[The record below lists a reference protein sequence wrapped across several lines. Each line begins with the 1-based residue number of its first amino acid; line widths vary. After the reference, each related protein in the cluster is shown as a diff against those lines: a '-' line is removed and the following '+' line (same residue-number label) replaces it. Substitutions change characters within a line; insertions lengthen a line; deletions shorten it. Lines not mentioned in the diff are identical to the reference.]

1 MSLIVEDGTG
11 LDTAESYISV
21 ADAGTYCTAHG
32 LTAWTGVDAV
42 KESALRNA
50 TQYIDTMYNF
60 RSAKSYYLQ
69 ALEFPR
75 QMWDWDDDPLMNRL
89 RSATVELAV
98 KALTESLFA
107 DVEPSVVTM
116 VKVGP
121 ITKQT
126 TPVDTG
132 GQKRYAAIDALLK
145 QLTTGLGG
153 IKVIRA

>member
-1 MSLIVEDGTG
+1 MALIVEDGTG
-11 LDTAESYISV
+11 LGTSESYVSV
-21 ADAGTYCTAHG
+21 ADAGTYCTNHG
-32 LTAWTGVDAV
+32 LSAWTGTDAV
-42 KESALRNA
+42 KEAALRNA
-50 TQYIDTMYNF
+50 TQYIDTTYNF
-60 RSAKSYYLQ
+60 RSAKSYQYQ

-75 QMWDWDDDPLMNRL
+75 QMWDWDLDPLMTRL

-107 DVEPSVVTM
+107 DVEPNVVTL

-126 TPVDTG
+126 RPADTS
-132 GQKRYAAIDALLK
+132 GQKRFANVDALLK

-153 IKVIRA
+153 VAVVRA

>member
-1 MSLIVEDGTG
+1 MALIVEDGTG

-21 ADAGTYCTAHG
+21 VDAATYCTAHG
-32 LTAWTGVDAV
+32 LTAWTGTDGV

-60 RSAKSYYLQ
+60 RSAKTYYLQ

-98 KALTESLFA
+98 KALSANLFA
-107 DVEPSVVTM
+107 DVEPSVTTM

-126 TPVDTG
+126 RPVDTG

-153 IKVIRA
+153 IQVIRA

>member
-1 MSLIVEDGTG
+1 MALIVEDGSG
-11 LDTAESYISV
+11 LSDAESYVSV

-60 RSAKSYYLQ
+60 RSAKSYSSQ

-98 KALTESLFA
+98 KALTTSLLA
-107 DVEPSVVTM
+107 DVEPSVTTM

-121 ITKQT
+121 ITKET
-126 TPVDTG
+126 RPVDTG

-145 QLTTGLGG
+145 QFTTGLGG
-153 IKVIRA
+153 VQVVRA

>member
-1 MSLIVEDGTG
+1 MALIVEDGSG
-11 LDTAESYISV
+11 LDDAESYVSV

-32 LTAWTGVDAV
+32 LSAWTGADGV
-42 KESALRNA
+42 KEAALRNA
-50 TQYIDTMYNF
+50 TQYIDTTYNF
-60 RSAKSYYLQ
+60 RSAKSYQYQ

-75 QMWDWDDDPLMNRL
+75 QMWDWDLDPLMTRL

-98 KALTESLFA
+98 KALTESMFA
-107 DVEPSVVTM
+107 DVEPNVVTL

-126 TPVDTG
+126 RPADTS
-132 GQKRYAAIDALLK
+132 GQKRYAHVDALLK

-153 IKVIRA
+153 VAVVRA

>member
-1 MSLIVEDGTG
+1 MALIVEDGSG
-11 LDTAESYISV
+11 LSDAESYVSV

-60 RSAKSYYLQ
+60 RSAKSYSSQ

-75 QMWDWDDDPLMNRL
+75 QMWDWYDDPLMNRL

-98 KALTESLFA
+98 KALSANLFA
-107 DVEPSVVTM
+107 DVEPSVTTM

-121 ITKQT
+121 ITKET
-126 TPVDTG
+126 RPVDTG

-153 IKVIRA
+153 IQVIRA

>member
-1 MSLIVEDGTG
+1 MALITEDGTG
-11 LDTAESYISV
+11 RDDAESYVTV
-21 ADAGTYCTAHG
+21 AYADNYATAHG
-32 LTAWTGVDAV
+32 LSAWTGLEAV
-42 KESALRNA
+42 KEVALRKA
-50 TQYIDTMYNF
+50 TQYIDTTYNF
-60 RSAKSYYLQ
+60 RSAKSYQYQ

-75 QMWDWDDDPLMNRL
+75 QMWDWDLDPLMTRL

-107 DVEPSVVTM
+107 DVEPNVVTL

-126 TPVDTG
+126 RPADTS
-132 GQKRYAAIDALLK
+132 GQKRYAHVDALLK

-153 IKVIRA
+153 VAVVRA

>member
-1 MSLIVEDGTG
+1 MALIVEDGTG

-21 ADAGTYCTAHG
+21 ADAETYCTAHG
-32 LTAWTGVDAV
+32 LTAWTGTDGV
-42 KESALRNA
+42 KEAALRNA

-60 RSAKSYYLQ
+60 RSAKSYYAQ

-98 KALTESLFA
+98 KALTTSLFA
-107 DVEPSVVTM
+107 DVEPSVTTM

-121 ITKQT
+121 ITKET
-126 TPVDTG
+126 RPVDTG

>member
-1 MSLIVEDGTG
+1 MALIVEDGSG
-11 LDTAESYISV
+11 LSDAESYVSV

-60 RSAKSYYLQ
+60 RSAKSYYSQ

-107 DVEPSVVTM
+107 DVEPSVTTL

-126 TPVDTG
+126 RPVDTG

-153 IKVIRA
+153 VQVVRA

>member
-1 MSLIVEDGTG
+1 MALIVEDGSG
-11 LDTAESYISV
+11 LDDAESYVSV
-21 ADAGTYCTAHG
+21 SDAGTYCTNHG
-32 LTAWTGVDAV
+32 LTEWTGADSV
-42 KESALRNA
+42 KEAALRNA
-50 TQYIDTMYNF
+50 TQYIDTTYNF
-60 RSAKSYYLQ
+60 RSAKSYQYQ

-98 KALTESLFA
+98 KALTENLFA

-126 TPVDTG
+126 RPVDTG

-153 IKVIRA
+153 VQVVRS

>member
-1 MSLIVEDGTG
+1 MALITEDGTG
-11 LDTAESYISV
+11 RDDAESYVTV
-21 ADAGTYCTAHG
+21 AYADNYATAHG
-32 LTAWTGVDAV
+32 LSAWTGADSV
-42 KESALRNA
+42 KEAALRNA
-50 TQYIDTMYNF
+50 TQYIDTTYNF
-60 RSAKSYYLQ
+60 RSAKSYQYQ

-75 QMWDWDDDPLMNRL
+75 QMWDWDLDPLMTRL

-107 DVEPSVVTM
+107 DVEPNVVTL

-126 TPVDTG
+126 RPADTS
-132 GQKRYAAIDALLK
+132 GQKRYAHVDALLK

-153 IKVIRA
+153 VAVVRA

>member
-1 MSLIVEDGTG
+1 MALIVEDGTG

-107 DVEPSVVTM
+107 DVEPSVTTM

-121 ITKQT
+121 ITKET
-126 TPVDTG
+126 RPVDTG

-153 IKVIRA
+153 VQVVRA

>member
-1 MSLIVEDGTG
+1 MALIVEDGSG
-11 LDTAESYISV
+11 LSDAESYVSV

-60 RSAKSYYLQ
+60 RSAKSYQYQ

-75 QMWDWDDDPLMNRL
+75 QLWDWDIDPLMTRL

-98 KALTESLFA
+98 KALTENLFA

-126 TPVDTG
+126 KPVDTG
-132 GQKRYAAIDALLK
+132 GQKRYANVDALLR

-153 IKVIRA
+153 VAVVRA

>member
-1 MSLIVEDGTG
+1 MALIVEDGTG
-11 LDTAESYISV
+11 LATAESYISV
-21 ADAGTYCTAHG
+21 VDAGTYCTAHG
-32 LTAWTGVDAV
+32 LTAWTGTDAV
-42 KESALRNA
+42 KEAALRNA
-50 TQYIDTMYNF
+50 TQYIDTSYNF
-60 RSAKSYYLQ
+60 RSAKSYQYQ

-75 QMWDWDDDPLMNRL
+75 QLWDWDDDPLMTRL
-89 RSATVELAV
+89 RAATVELAV
-98 KALTESLFA
+98 KALTASLFA

-126 TPVDTG
+126 TPVDHA

-153 IKVIRA
+153 VQVVRA

>member
-1 MSLIVEDGTG
+1 MALIVEDGSG
-11 LDTAESYISV
+11 LSDSESYVSV
-21 ADAGTYCTAHG
+21 ADAATYCTAHG

-60 RSAKSYYLQ
+60 RSAKSYQYQ

-75 QMWDWDDDPLMNRL
+75 QLWDWDIDPLMTRL

-98 KALTESLFA
+98 KALTENLFA

-126 TPVDTG
+126 KPVDTG
-132 GQKRYAAIDALLK
+132 GQKRYANVDAMLR

-153 IKVIRA
+153 VAVVRA

>member
-1 MSLIVEDGTG
+1 MALIVEDGTG

>member
-1 MSLIVEDGTG
+1 MALIVEDGTG
-11 LDTAESYISV
+11 LETAESYVSV
-21 ADAGTYCTAHG
+21 ADAGTYCTAHN
-32 LTAWTGVDAV
+32 LTAWTGADAL
-42 KESALRNA
+42 KEAALRNA
-50 TQYIDTMYNF
+50 TQYIDTTYNF
-60 RSAKSYYLQ
+60 RSAKSYQYQ

-75 QMWDWDDDPLMNRL
+75 QLWDWDIDPLMTRL

-98 KALTESLFA
+98 KALTENLFA

-126 TPVDTG
+126 KPVDTG
-132 GQKRYAAIDALLK
+132 GQKRYANVDAMLR

-153 IKVIRA
+153 VAVVRA

>member
-1 MSLIVEDGTG
+1 MALIVEDGSG
-11 LDTAESYISV
+11 LSDAESYVSV

-60 RSAKSYYLQ
+60 RSAKSYSSQ

-107 DVEPSVVTM
+107 DVEPSVTTM

-121 ITKQT
+121 ITKET
-126 TPVDTG
+126 RPVDTG

-153 IKVIRA
+153 IQVIRA